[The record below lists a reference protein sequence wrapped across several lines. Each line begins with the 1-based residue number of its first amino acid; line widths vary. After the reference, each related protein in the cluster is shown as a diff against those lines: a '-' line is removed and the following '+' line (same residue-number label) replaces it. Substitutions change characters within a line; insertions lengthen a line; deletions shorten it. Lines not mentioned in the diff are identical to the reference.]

1 MEMDH
6 DLNAYAPSNEQPPW
20 NGQLS
25 GNEDVPRDDDMP
37 ADEDVPADEDMPTD
51 DDMLAE
57 DEPESPQSLRMT
69 AKWTS
74 EMRAVAYLVCTLIKR
89 DVELRADVFNEI
101 YAEHLADC
109 GLPEGL
115 EYKTIAVQYRM
126 TATRFEHQCADV
138 DTILN
143 SAKGAELRKRVM
155 EVASA
160 MGYKGDFVAQ
170 PRRLQ
175 VVWTADMRATA
186 YIVCTT
192 IADADPF
199 ALRTAIFNKVCGSSI
214 TKGGGLA
221 EVGWQAIKQQYC
233 TRTTDARQK
242 ALWAEANAI
251 LVDERGVDLRQ
262 RVTDVADE
270 MGYISSGRP
279 MRALT
284 RSLTLKWTDEMK
296 AAVHMIDNEI
306 EDSPPFDLHTR
317 IFNTMFGAQLSAL
330 GFPDGI
336 VYSTIYQQLWR
347 RGKATAP
354 NQGWENAMA
363 VADSDR
369 GAELLQM
376 ARAIS
381 GLDRPMDVV
390 RTDSTDAPAGY
401 VAVGEA
407 ASAAG
412 AGGATTGYTSGESK
426 PHRERRRVKA
436 PRAKWTNEMRAT
448 AYLISREIEDS
459 PPYTHRTAIF
469 NEMYADHLADL
480 GFQAGI
486 GYPMIHGQLSTRNEK
501 GRGKQW
507 PAAMAIADSTRGV
520 ELLEKVRELAHRDT
534 LGGIVRAG
542 PDNGPEG
549 NTPFDTAT
557 SVANLGD
564 VIYPDEEDP
573 LEATAAL
580 RAALDLPSGTTP
592 SYANL
597 EDVLGMDDD
606 NMAESVDSWLA
617 SVRAG
622 GRR

>member
-6 DLNAYAPSNEQPPW
+6 DLDAYAPSNEQTLW
-20 NGQLS
+20 NGQLP
-25 GNEDVPRDDDMP
+25 GNEDMPAEDDMP
-37 ADEDVPADEDMPTD
+37 ADDDRLVDDER
-51 DDMLAE
+51 
-57 DEPESPQSLRMT
+57 ESPQSLRMT
-69 AKWTS
+69 TKWTS
-74 EMRAVAYLVCTLIKR
+74 EMRAVAYLVCTLNKR
-89 DVELRADVFNEI
+89 DIELRAAVFNEI
-101 YAEHLADC
+101 YAEHLAEC
-109 GLPEGL
+109 GLPGGL
-115 EYKTIAVQYRM
+115 EYKTIAIQYRM
-126 TATRFEHQCADV
+126 LRATRFEHQWADV

-143 SAKGAELRKRVM
+143 SATGAELRKRVM
-155 EVASA
+155 DEALT
-160 MGYKGDFVAQ
+160 MGYNGDFVAQ
-170 PRRLQ
+170 PHRPQ
-175 VVWTADMRATA
+175 VVWTAVMRATA
-186 YIVCTT
+186 YIVCTS
-192 IADADPF
+192 IVDADPF
-199 ALRTAIFNKVCGSSI
+199 ALRTAIFNKVCGSLL
-214 TKGGGLA
+214 TKGGALT
-221 EVGWQAIKQQYC
+221 EVGWIAIKKQYG
-233 TRTTDARQK
+233 TRMTDAPHR

-251 LVDERGVDLRQ
+251 LGDERGVDLRQ
-262 RVTDVADE
+262 RVMDVADE
-270 MGYISSGRP
+270 MGYVSSGRP

-296 AAVHMIDNEI
+296 AAVHLIDNEI
-306 EDSPPFDLHTR
+306 EDSPPFDLHTS

-354 NQGWENAMA
+354 TQTWENATA

-390 RTDSTDAPAGY
+390 RTGSTDAPAGY
-401 VAVGEA
+401 VAVDNA

-412 AGGATTGYTSGESK
+412 AGGATTGYISGESK

-469 NEMYADHLADL
+469 NEMYADHLADC

-486 GYPMIHGQLSTRNEK
+486 GYPMIYGQLSTRKEK
-501 GRGKQW
+501 DRGKQW
-507 PAAMAIADSTRGV
+507 PAAIAIADSTRGV

-557 SVANLGD
+557 SVANPADAVYL
-564 VIYPDEEDP
+564 DEEDT

-580 RAALDLPSGTTP
+580 RAASEQPSGTTP
-592 SYANL
+592 SYANF
-597 EDVLGMDDD
+597 EDVLGMDDE

-617 SVRAG
+617 RVRAG
-622 GRR
+622 GKR